1 MIEEKLN
8 LLKVELAKANQ
19 LLEKGC
25 SYEEEVLKS
34 KKRLIFLLHF
44 YEHLK
49 EDLNNHS

>member
-8 LLKVELAKANQ
+8 LLKVELAKANH

-25 SYEEEVLKS
+25 SYEGKVLKS
-34 KKRLIFLLHF
+34 KNRLIFLLHF
-44 YEHLK
+44 YECLK